1 MRQSV
6 DPLNG
11 EFNPDMTL
19 ELNLASAMQMP
30 YKPVL
35 DEKRNTEDK

>member
-1 MRQSV
+1 MKQSV
-6 DPLNG
+6 DPSIA

-30 YKPVL
+30 YKPAL